1 MEQQPA
7 FIHDKLDIRM
17 LILFLMARVISPVD
31 LPTLT
36 DLALCDAGVDYFTFA
51 ESVHE
56 LVESGHLTLKD
67 HLYSITEKGLRHSAI
82 TESSLPYSVRLKSE
96 KSLVEVNAKLRRA
109 AQIRSRMEHRAD
121 GLSTVHLELDD
132 NEGNLFSLSLM
143 VGDETYG
150 KQIMDRFQAAPD
162 KIYNDLLTVL
172 LPEEND

>member
-1 MEQQPA
+1 MKTNKEYRRQLPLLLLGAVLTA
-7 FIHDKLDIRM
+7 FP
-17 LILFLMARVISPVD
+17 LICPQFGILEWGSMIPLLYGLYR
-31 LPTLT
+31 
-36 DLALCDAGVDYFTFA
+36 LA
-51 ESVHE
+51 
-56 LVESGHLTLKD
+56 ESGHLTLRD
-67 HLYSITEKGLRHSAI
+67 HLYSITDKGLQHSAI